1 MNEMSPW
8 LGYYTNM
15 SCPTYKQV
23 MSHVWMS
30 HVPHKCGQISRF
42 IRWIYVYGWDE
53 TWLIHMWDMTH
64 SYVAHNSF
72 RLVVSYVVASTCMN
86 EMRYYKWR
94 VTAVRHTHER
104 IMSHIW
110 MSHVTHMNESCPTY
124 EWVMRHIWMRH
135 VPHMNELRPMS
146 HIWMSHV
153 PHMNES
159 CATYE
164 CVMSHIWMSYVRLL
178 DESCQNCWQGSRVTW
193 FVICWYV
200 TWLIHME

>member
-30 HVPHKCGQISRF
+30 HVPHINVDRLVVSYDEFTCMDEMRHDSFICG
-42 IRWIYVYGWDE
+42 
-53 TWLIHMWDMTH
+53 TWLIHMWHMTH

-135 VPHMNELRPMS
+135 VPHMNELRPTFG
-146 HIWMSHV
+146 W
-153 PHMNES
+153 
-159 CATYE
+159 
-164 CVMSHIWMSYVRLL
+164 VMSKLL
-178 DESCQNCWQGSRVTW
+178 TG
-193 FVICWYV
+193 
-200 TWLIHME
+200 